1 MAFKK
6 IGDYLIEKQACDA
19 QMIHAA
25 IEQQTTLKNEGIYKP
40 IGQILIESGN
50 LNPRD
55 LELIL
60 RHQIEDMLRSVDLF
74 KSLSPEL
81 VSKIAGVAECMAFP
95 KGEIIIHE
103 GDQGDSFYQV
113 ISGLIRVFHVSEDG
127 VEVTLNTLGPGESFG
142 EMALLTGEPRSA
154 SVDIQEAG
162 SLLIIS
168 KPAFDQLVSEI
179 PEFSLVLSKIL
190 SNRLHRGTSKI
201 VRASATEK
209 AYQRFVTEQSSGFEA
224 KLVGRSKAIKQ
235 LQDRVAE
242 VSENDGAV
250 LILGESGTEKDDV
263 AGLIHL
269 SSNRKDGP
277 FLTVDIK
284 SVNMGRTLD
293 RSGSP
298 DPIRLEL
305 AQDSTLFGHVKGALP
320 FAPERRLG
328 LFQVGDGGTVVIEN
342 VEYLSANIQRQ
353 LVDFIQ
359 HGRFL
364 PLGGQSS
371 ILSSIRIIAT
381 SSVDLE
387 KEVQINGFNKQLFDL
402 LGGGN
407 PLMVPPLR
415 KRKKDLRQLTE
426 YLLELYSEQ
435 VGKSITGIDVD
446 VYKSIMA
453 YDWPG
458 NTDELKA
465 VIRRAVNLTQSSRLT
480 PEDIL
485 IGMAPQVAGGL
496 SFNLLKLDRIRQL
509 FLSSAFPNVAQ
520 LIAGL
525 FFVLIICLGF
535 WGSQKLGSN
544 ISLELTWGLWEPLV
558 IISCILAARIW
569 CAVCPVGAL
578 SSLISHKYG
587 LKRNIPS
594 FIRSYGGY
602 LAAVGLGLVFLSE
615 VVFNMPASP
624 RATAML
630 ILSIFL
636 PAVVLA
642 LIYRRRIWC
651 RFLCPLG
658 KLVGFL
664 SRCSPVE
671 LRANYNICNN
681 DCKDHSCYVGNDFRT
696 GCPVFEAPF
705 VLHNNQECI
714 LCGDCIKSCPNQSPV
729 LNLRAPG
736 QELWTFRKPDS
747 IMALLGPLIMGTQ
760 FFRGLVKTGYFHPYI
775 TTLNQQWIFYSLF
788 MVITIFL
795 AFLFVRMTSNVV
807 FDTAKTTPQE
817 RSSFMSYSFV
827 PLIVGFELGFHFER
841 LIGLG
846 GRLLPT
852 LGGYFGF
859 DWDFLVVSMG
869 PGLIKVHQIVFVLIG
884 VLASR
889 AVLLRLLRHRHHAP
903 LKRLSLR
910 QTWPIMLLGASDIL
924 MFWAG

>member
-6 IGDYLIEKQACDA
+6 IGDYLIERQACDA

-40 IGQILIESGN
+40 IGQIIVESGN
-50 LNPRD
+50 LNLRD

-60 RHQIEDMLRSVDLF
+60 RHQIEDMLRSVELF
-74 KSLSPEL
+74 KSFSPEL
-81 VSKIAGVAECMAFP
+81 ISKIAGVAECMAFP
-95 KGEIIIHE
+95 KGKIIIHE

-127 VEVTLNTLGPGESFG
+127 IEITLNTLGPGESFG

-168 KPAFDQLVSEI
+168 KQAFDQLVSEI

-190 SNRLHRGTSKI
+190 SSRLYRGTSNL

-209 AYQRFVTEQSSGFEA
+209 AYQRFVTEQSSGFET
-224 KLVGRSKAIKQ
+224 KLIGRSKAIKR

-242 VSENDGAV
+242 VSENDGPV
-250 LILGESGTEKDDV
+250 LILGESGTEKGDV
-263 AGLIHL
+263 AGLIHFN
-269 SSNRKDGP
+269 STRKDGP

-284 SVNMGRTLD
+284 SVNMGRAVG
-293 RSGSP
+293 RPGNR

-305 AQDSTLFGHVKGALP
+305 AQDSTLFGHVKDALP
-320 FAPERRLG
+320 FATERRLG
-328 LFQVGDGGTVVIEN
+328 LFQVADGGTVVIEN
-342 VEYLSANIQRQ
+342 VEYLAANIQRQ
-353 LVDFIQ
+353 LVDFIEN
-359 HGRFL
+359 GRFQA
-364 PLGGQSS
+364 LGGQTSMR
-371 ILSSIRIIAT
+371 SSIRIVAT

-387 KEVQINGFNKQLFDL
+387 KEVEINGFNKQLLDL
-402 LGGGN
+402 LGGGK
-407 PLMVPPLR
+407 PLIVPPLR

-426 YLLELYSEQ
+426 YLLELYSGQ
-435 VGKSITGIDVD
+435 VGKSISGIDVD

-458 NTDELKA
+458 NTDELRA
-465 VIRRAVNLTQSSRLT
+465 VIRRAVNLTQSNRLS

-485 IGMAPQVAGGL
+485 IGMAPQFSGKPG
-496 SFNLLKLDRIRQL
+496 FNLLRLDRIRQL
-509 FLSSAFPNVAQ
+509 FLSNAFPNAAQ
-520 LIAGL
+520 LIAGF

-535 WGSQKLGSN
+535 LGSQKLGSN

-558 IISCILAARIW
+558 ILSCILAARIW

-594 FIRSYGGY
+594 FIRRYGGY
-602 LAAVGLGLVFLSE
+602 MAAAGLGLIFLSE
-615 VVFNMPASP
+615 VVFNMPSSP
-624 RATAML
+624 QATAML

-636 PAVVLA
+636 PAVILA
-642 LIYRRRIWC
+642 LIYQRRIWC

-658 KLVGFL
+658 KLIGFL

-681 DCKDHSCYVGNDFRT
+681 DCKDHSCYVGNDYRP

-736 QELWTFRKPDS
+736 QELWTFRKPDP
-747 IMALLGPLIMGTQ
+747 IMVLLGPLIMGTQ
-760 FFRGLVKTGYFHPYI
+760 IFRGLEKTGYFHPYI
-775 TTLNQQWIFYSLF
+775 TALNQQWIFYSLL
-788 MVITIFL
+788 MVITTFL

-807 FDTAKTTPQE
+807 FDTAKTTSRE
-817 RSSFMSYSFV
+817 RSSLMIYAFV

-841 LIGLG
+841 LIRLG
-846 GRLLPT
+846 GRLLAT

-859 DWDFLVVSMG
+859 NWDFLVVNMG
-869 PGLIKVHQIVFVLIG
+869 PGFIKVHQIAFVLIG

-889 AVLLRLLRHRHHAP
+889 AVLLRLLCNRYHTP

-910 QTWPIMLLGASDIL
+910 QAWPILLLAASYIW
-924 MFWAG
+924 MFLIG